1 MFKMWNNYD
10 WNIYRERRAKMTPLI
25 FDNEDGIMIQ
35 FPLESGLLFGLEL
48 TDEAAQEMID
58 IIQNK
63 LNARI
68 S

>member
-1 MFKMWNNYD
+1 M
-10 WNIYRERRAKMTPLI
+10 IPLI

-35 FPLESGLLFGLEL
+35 FRLESGLLLGVEM
-48 TDEAAQEMID
+48 TDEAARQMVN

-68 S
+68 

>member
-1 MFKMWNNYD
+1 M
-10 WNIYRERRAKMTPLI
+10 IPII

-35 FPLESGLLFGLEL
+35 FPLESGLLLGIEL
-48 TDEAAQEMID
+48 SDEASQEMID

-68 S
+68 L